1 MENFV
6 NYSAFPAQ
14 LFESIDQ
21 HDHGFSV
28 LVTRVSYDLDIH
40 SGQLTLCEDQGEL
53 VEQDEYYDEPGR
65 SSVRFESDLAPY
77 KPRLDV
83 IINGSAH
90 APEGKPARH
99 FTVGA
104 RIGDFTRLL
113 NVYGPREWRKMV
125 ASWQLSEAKAIT
137 ALELRYEHAQGGMF
151 RLEHGDEIASATNSV
166 GVGWLPARAQKQL
179 KLQRIAA
186 PQFELLPQPIKNID
200 DETLPAG
207 FGFYGRGWKPRIG
220 FAGTYDEAWK
230 QQRHPFLPQDF
241 RFDYWCGAH
250 PWMQFPL
257 PKPLSHIPVTLKN
270 LISQQDKPGQE
281 ISFSVPVETLFAF
294 VTTQLG
300 AGVSYDLQLDTLV
313 INLPDRKVHCTYRT
327 VFSELLEAAVT
338 ELRFIT
344 ARERKAIV
352 QKAQQQITDTND
364 DSFTPL
370 PPSLV
375 GLISQES
382 GHG

>member
-125 ASWQLSEAKAIT
+125 TSWQLSEAKAIT

-207 FGFYGRGWKPRIG
+207 FW
-220 FAGTYDEAWK
+220 
-230 QQRHPFLPQDF
+230 FLWSWLETA
-241 RFDYWCGAH
+241 YWLCRY
-250 PWMQFPL
+250 L
-257 PKPLSHIPVTLKN
+257 
-270 LISQQDKPGQE
+270 
-281 ISFSVPVETLFAF
+281 
-294 VTTQLG
+294 
-300 AGVSYDLQLDTLV
+300 
-313 INLPDRKVHCTYRT
+313 
-327 VFSELLEAAVT
+327 
-338 ELRFIT
+338 
-344 ARERKAIV
+344 
-352 QKAQQQITDTND
+352 
-364 DSFTPL
+364 
-370 PPSLV
+370 
-375 GLISQES
+375 
-382 GHG
+382 

>member
-1 MENFV
+1 MMK
-6 NYSAFPAQ
+6 
-14 LFESIDQ
+14 
-21 HDHGFSV
+21 
-28 LVTRVSYDLDIH
+28 
-40 SGQLTLCEDQGEL
+40 
-53 VEQDEYYDEPGR
+53 
-65 SSVRFESDLAPY
+65 PY
-77 KPRLDV
+77 
-83 IINGSAH
+83 
-90 APEGKPARH
+90 
-99 FTVGA
+99 
-104 RIGDFTRLL
+104 
-113 NVYGPREWRKMV
+113 
-125 ASWQLSEAKAIT
+125 
-137 ALELRYEHAQGGMF
+137 
-151 RLEHGDEIASATNSV
+151 
-166 GVGWLPARAQKQL
+166 LPV
-179 KLQRIAA
+179 
-186 PQFELLPQPIKNID
+186 
-200 DETLPAG
+200 

-344 ARERKAIV
+344 AKERKAIV